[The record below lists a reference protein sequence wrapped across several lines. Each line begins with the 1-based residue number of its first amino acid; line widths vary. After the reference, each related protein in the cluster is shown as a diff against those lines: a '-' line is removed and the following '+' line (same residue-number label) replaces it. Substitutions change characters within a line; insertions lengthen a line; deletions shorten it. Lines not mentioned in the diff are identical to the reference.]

1 MCEWAK
7 ISLLHLGTLRIE
19 KRLKLAYNIDKIK
32 GGEPQEESEMKKY
45 NKHEIMVNAW
55 NIRHTNNVSMS
66 TALRAAWAL
75 AKAVNTA
82 EAVASEIEW
91 NTKVRV
97 NDWVKYGKSRT
108 YVEVAVYT
116 NAWNRKRTE
125 KIGYVDNMTGEFV
138 AA

>member
-1 MCEWAK
+1 
-7 ISLLHLGTLRIE
+7 
-19 KRLKLAYNIDKIK
+19 
-32 GGEPQEESEMKKY
+32 MKKY
-45 NKHEIMVNAW
+45 NMHEIMTNAW
-55 NIRHTNNVSMS
+55 NIRRANNVSMS

-75 AKAVNTA
+75 AQAVNTA
-82 EAVASEIEW
+82 EDVAAGIDW

-97 NDWVKYGKSRT
+97 NDWNKAGKSRT

-116 NAWNRKRTE
+116 NAWSRKRTE

>member
-1 MCEWAK
+1 M
-7 ISLLHLGTLRIE
+7 
-19 KRLKLAYNIDKIK
+19 
-32 GGEPQEESEMKKY
+32 Y
-45 NKHEIMVNAW
+45 NKKEIMRNAW
-55 NIRHTNNVSMS
+55 GIRKSANVSMS
-66 TALRAAWAL
+66 VALKSAWAL
-75 AKAVNTA
+75 AKAIKAA
-82 EAVASEIEW
+82 EQISESIDW

-97 NDWVKYGKSRT
+97 NDWVKAGYNRT